1 MSDAT
6 GVTAATSAPVLEAVN
21 LKKSYGPVRA
31 VSDLSISV
39 RAGEIVALV
48 GDNGAGKSTTVAMLS
63 GVVQPDEGSI
73 RVRGVEV
80 RLTDPR
86 HAQKLGISTVFQDLA
101 LVNQR
106 DIAQNLYLGQE
117 LTKFGLLMD
126 RKRMV
131 EGAARVIHDLGINL
145 PTVRA
150 KVGDISGGQRQ
161 GVAVARA
168 VLQGGLITLLD
179 EPTAALGVREG
190 QKVLDIVV
198 KLREAGHAILLISHN
213 LDTVFEISDRIA
225 VMRLGR
231 KLCDVRTSD
240 ATREGIVAMI
250 VGAIREYAPS

>member
-1 MSDAT
+1 MTEVGA
-6 GVTAATSAPVLEAVN
+6 VAADGPVLEAIN

-31 VSDLSISV
+31 VSDVSISV

-48 GDNGAGKSTTVAMLS
+48 VDNGAGKSTTVAMLS
-63 GVVQPDEGSI
+63 GVIQPDEGSI

-80 RLTDPR
+80 RITDPH

-117 LTKFGLLMD
+117 LTKFGVLMD
-126 RKRMV
+126 RKRMI
-131 EGAARVIHDLGINL
+131 EGAARVIHNLGINL

-198 KLREAGHAILLISHN
+198 KLREAGYAPGANQSHPRHRVRRS
-213 LDTVFEISDRIA
+213 LDRIA

-231 KLCDVRTSD
+231 NGAKPHLQMRTQRASL
-240 ATREGIVAMI
+240 
-250 VGAIREYAPS
+250 S